1 MVATYRK
8 EMQNPIPAALS
19 PPATTRRIRTEAP
32 YMSRRNRH
40 SRKTSA
46 HHFSAPTYLR
56 RWTQA
61 NQITTSVVCQMIL
74 TFLHLRSSYVPALVK
89 CKTHTR
95 LPSCIA
101 YPIWIDAPDR
111 LPQSGEVC
119 VILVG
124 VRGLEPPT
132 SASRTLRASRLRYTP
147 VLTIHASD
155 SLALSSEPCDT

>member
-1 MVATYRK
+1 MQTARMAATYRK
-8 EMQNPIPAALS
+8 GGQHPIPAALS

-40 SRKTSA
+40 SRKASA
-46 HHFSAPTYLR
+46 HHFSAPTHLR

-61 NQITTSVVCQMIL
+61 NQITTSVVCRMIL

-89 CKTHTR
+89 RKTHTR
-95 LPSCIA
+95 LPICIA
-101 YPIWIDAPDR
+101 YPIWTAAPDR
-111 LPQSGEVC
+111 SQSGEVC

-147 VLTIHASD
+147 VTSM
-155 SLALSSEPCDT
+155 